1 MYFCYLSVIFIYFR
15 CWGEMDKLLCML
27 TAVNDIVIRKEGNKT
42 LEIDKIMFIKI
53 YIKIH
58 L

>member
-1 MYFCYLSVIFIYFR
+1 MYFCYLSVIFINFR

-42 LEIDKIMFIKI
+42 LEIDKIMFIKK
-53 YIKIH
+53 YI
-58 L
+58 